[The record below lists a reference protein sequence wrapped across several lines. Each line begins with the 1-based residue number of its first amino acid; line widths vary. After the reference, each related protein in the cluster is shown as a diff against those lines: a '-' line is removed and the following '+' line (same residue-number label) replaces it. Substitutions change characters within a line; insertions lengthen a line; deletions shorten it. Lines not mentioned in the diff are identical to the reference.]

1 MLENRC
7 PPERNWKLK
16 QMNIAIT
23 IAADKADC
31 VYKSGEIASL
41 TLSAFGEDGTAVR
54 EGVVHVRIDNY
65 GARVAEERD
74 VDLAAKNPVRL
85 MATRATPGFARISV
99 SSRTTGMEVVNNAGN
114 PAGTHVFG
122 IAFSPGEI
130 RPGTPYPDDFMDF
143 WKDAVRKLDETV
155 PVDPQMEL
163 VSGRSAGSCNYWR
176 VSFATY
182 GGRRVFGWLSEPKA
196 GGRHPVRINV
206 PGAGIGACGTWEDA
220 NRITLTMNVHSYRQ
234 PEGDTP
240 EAAAERQRL
249 YEAQDEQYAKPNA
262 VPRYCQAGIHK
273 SREDY
278 FYYASILGLNRAV
291 NWLAARPECD
301 LSAFDYNGTSQGGGF
316 GLMLTALN
324 RHITRSCIFVPA
336 ITDLLSSKVEGRQ
349 SGWPQII
356 ENQAPENRAAAEKWA
371 PYFCGTNFARQIR
384 CPIRFVVGF
393 CDMACAPHA
402 VYSAYNVCP
411 STDKAILHGVGMGH
425 GVFDHF
431 YAELDQWLSAPSCWS
446 HWTSTT

>member
-1 MLENRC
+1 MNRAI
-7 PPERNWKLK
+7 
-16 QMNIAIT
+16 NISFT
-23 IAADKADC
+23 PDKAGC
-31 VYKSGEIASL
+31 VYRAGETASL
-41 TLSAFGEDGTAVR
+41 SLSASLADGARAR

-65 GARVAEERD
+65 GSVVSKERD
-74 VDLAAKNPVRL
+74 VDLATENPVQL
-85 MATRATPGFARISV
+85 TATRATPGFARVSV
-99 SSRTTGMEVVNNAGN
+99 SSRTTGMEVVGNAGN
-114 PAGTHVFG
+114 PAGTYVFG
-122 IAFSPGEI
+122 VAFSPDEI
-130 RPGTPYPDDFMDF
+130 RPGTPYPDDFTDF
-143 WKDAVRKLDETV
+143 WTDAIRKLDETV

-163 VSGRSAGSCNYWR
+163 VPERSDGPCNYWR
-176 VSFATY
+176 VSFATC
-182 GGRRVFGWLSEPKA
+182 GGRRVYGWLSEPKA
-196 GGRHPVRINV
+196 EGRHPVRINV
-206 PGAGIGACGTWEDA
+206 PGAGIGACGTGEDA

-249 YEAQDEQYAKPNA
+249 YEEQDEKYAKPNGA
-262 VPRYCQAGIHK
+262 PRYCQAGIHK

-278 FYYASILGLNRAV
+278 FFYASILGINRAV
-291 NWLAARPECD
+291 NWLASRPECN
-301 LSAFDYNGTSQGGGF
+301 LSAFDYAGTSQGGGF
-316 GLMLTALN
+316 GLILTALN

-402 VYSAYNVCP
+402 VYSAYNACP
-411 STDKAILHGVGMGH
+411 SSDKAILHGVGMGH
-425 GVFDHF
+425 GVFERF
-431 YAELDQWLSAPSCWS
+431 YDDLAAWLDAG
-446 HWTSTT
+446 TAGTA